1 MKDIN
6 IAESRNF
13 LLKESIELDE
23 MAKIQ
28 GDLKDAIEAVIAAN
42 PELDGLPLKKAIK
55 ADQKV
60 VDALAGEDLYDNQ
73 LNKFIASAKG
83 ERTVGTRG
91 RQATPAS
98 AKSDIAADL
107 GSSSKKALS
116 EPGFEDD
123 DVEITDTWNAQ
134 DEDDIDDEKG
144 PTSKDID
151 NTITADVPADS
162 DEVRQAN
169 FYKNVI
175 VKKVNKIEKLKPQDR
190 AASTDMTALK
200 QFIKNPDV
208 QKSLTPAT
216 IKSLVSSIIG

>member
-1 MKDIN
+1 MKNIN
-6 IAESRNF
+6 IAESRDF

-116 EPGFEDD
+116 EPGFEED
-123 DVEITDTWNAQ
+123 DVDITDTWNTPE
-134 DEDDIDDEKG
+134 EDDVDDEKG

-151 NTITADVPADS
+151 TSIESDIPTDVT
-162 DEVRQAN
+162 QAN
-169 FYKNVI
+169 AYKNII
-175 VKKVNKIEKLKPQDR
+175 VKKVNKIEALPPQDR
-190 AASTDMTALK
+190 ASSPDMIALK
-200 QFIKNPDV
+200 QFIKKPEV
-208 QKSLTPAT
+208 SKLLTIPT
-216 IKSLVSSIIG
+216 IRGLVSSIIG